1 LSKYKNN
8 TKQWGACDTLT
19 SKWKVCAV
27 PPDIQKYLFVM
38 LLDASLRPLLDEAAH
53 VVGYCLIYNRYVF
66 FFPFFSLFSPKN
78 NNLAVFVVDIST
90 SILLLLIS
98 DFFSWLFSRSF
109 ICF

>member
-19 SKWKVCAV
+19 SEWKVCAV
-27 PPDIQKYLFVM
+27 PPDIQIYLFVM
-38 LLDASLRPLLDEAAH
+38 LLDASLRPLLDEVAH
-53 VVGYCLIYNRYVF
+53 VVGYCLIYNRYAF

-98 DFFSWLFSRSF
+98 DFFSWLFRSF